1 VDEQLVDLYHRH
13 VAMAFDRRLRLAEFR
28 EQKAPGEKW
37 QHDVATA
44 TLTLGKFAFEAPILG
59 SRLEHNNSWMWAWSD
74 RNVKL
79 TLTNRALGDAV
90 RMLVHRLS
98 VHALGAPA
106 FSLEPLLGSELT
118 EHAADVLGG
127 ILGSELG
134 YDAYHLADKGRTTI
148 LVRGDQLKF
157 TEKYP
162 LSRILAVFPKAM
174 KALPVFDHKAA
185 FASYVEAYGLTIARE
200 PSVLKVKSEMGGEL
214 TARFDDSGKL
224 VKLEGTDL
232 PQPKVAKPAK
242 PKAKPAAKPV
252 AKAAKKPAKTA
263 KTAAKVIAKKPSKKP
278 AALAKKPGKKR

>member
-1 VDEQLVDLYHRH
+1 
-13 VAMAFDRRLRLAEFR
+13 
-28 EQKAPGEKW
+28 
-37 QHDVATA
+37 
-44 TLTLGKFAFEAPILG
+44 
-59 SRLEHNNSWMWAWSD
+59 MWAWSD

-157 TEKYP
+157 AEKYP
-162 LSRILAVFPKAM
+162 LSRILAVFPKAI
-174 KALPVFDHKAA
+174 KTLPVFDHKAA
-185 FASYVEAYGLTIARE
+185 FASYAEAYGLTIARE
-200 PSVLKVKSEMGGEL
+200 PGILKVKGEKGGEL

-232 PQPKVAKPAK
+232 PQPKVANPNAKPAK
-242 PKAKPAAKPV
+242 PTAKKPIP
-252 AKAAKKPAKTA
+252 KAAKKPAKTV
-263 KTAAKVIAKKPSKKP
+263 KTATKGSAKKPVKKP
-278 AALAKKPGKKR
+278 AKKVAALMKKPGKKR